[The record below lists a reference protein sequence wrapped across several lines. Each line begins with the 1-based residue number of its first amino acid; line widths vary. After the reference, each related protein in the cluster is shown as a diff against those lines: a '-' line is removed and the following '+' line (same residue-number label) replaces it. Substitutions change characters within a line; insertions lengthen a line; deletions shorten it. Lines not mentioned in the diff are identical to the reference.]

1 MGWNSTVAVA
11 AHDVSDAELA
21 ALGILPTGER
31 AFFSAGL
38 SSGEHDLVAVR
49 RFGAFTVIG
58 ETDYNFVGC
67 LDEPERL
74 NGTWFIGTAADTSD
88 VHLYGVVREGETVR
102 ALRHMVDDVVDL
114 GEPIGDESGFS
125 LDAEPRPDWSELLW
139 LPLSAS
145 GFAKA
150 HPDVDLFEI
159 EADAYRVT
167 LD

>member
-1 MGWNSTVAVA
+1 MAVA
-11 AHDVSDAELA
+11 AHDVTDAELA

-31 AFFSAGL
+31 AFFYEGL
-38 SSGEHDLVAVR
+38 GSDEHDLVAVR

-67 LDEPERL
+67 LDEPKRL

-88 VHLYGVVREGETVR
+88 VHLYGVVQEGETVR
-102 ALRHMVDDVVDL
+102 ALRHMVEDVIDL
-114 GEPIGDESGFS
+114 GEPIGDESSFS
-125 LDAEPRPDWSELLW
+125 IDAEPRPDWSELLW

-150 HPDVDLFEI
+150 HPGVDLLEL
-159 EADAYRVT
+159 EAEAYRVA
-167 LD
+167 LE